1 MKSNLNLPL
10 KFLILLVSS
19 CLPNAAIEVAS
30 LSKYLFDAIPI
41 TFAKTVSI
49 SRIHVIGI
57 VLEVCRLNFGNSTGL
72 RTGQN
77 WLVIDPI
84 FFCYFAGRLIT
95 SGHEDR

>member
-41 TFAKTVSI
+41 TFVKTVSI
-49 SRIHVIGI
+49 S
-57 VLEVCRLNFGNSTGL
+57 L
-72 RTGQN
+72 
-77 WLVIDPI
+77 P
-84 FFCYFAGRLIT
+84 
-95 SGHEDR
+95 

>member
-30 LSKYLFDAIPI
+30 LSKYIFDAIPI

-49 SRIHVIGI
+49 SWIHVIGI

-72 RTGQN
+72 PDPLN
-77 WLVIDPI
+77 WLVIDRN
-84 FFCYFAGRLIT
+84 FFLLFRVA
-95 SGHEDR
+95 SDNVWS